1 MKHEVITMYT
11 TIQKWGNSHAVRIP
25 KALLEKAN
33 LTNNDQVKIKVLD
46 GNIVITPVK
55 KHRTLKERIAE
66 YGGDYNCRELDTGSP
81 RGKET
86 W

>member
-1 MKHEVITMYT
+1 LKHEVITMYT

-55 KHRTLKERIAE
+55 KHRTLKERIAG
-66 YGGDYNCRELDTGSP
+66 YDGNCNCRELDTGNP
-81 RGKET
+81 RGNEA